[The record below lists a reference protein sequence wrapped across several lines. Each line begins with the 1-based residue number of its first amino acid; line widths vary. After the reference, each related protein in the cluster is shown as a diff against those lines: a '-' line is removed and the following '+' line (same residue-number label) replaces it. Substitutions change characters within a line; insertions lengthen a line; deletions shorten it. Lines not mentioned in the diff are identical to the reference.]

1 MINKNTSKK
10 IVISLAVLVG
20 VSLMLTSMLSGQN
33 RRFPAGRRSLND
45 GANMGLTE
53 ISGTISDL
61 KVEKPCSRLGGDSL
75 LATVKSGNKSYT
87 VHLGS
92 GNFLKQQGITLNKNS
107 QVTLK
112 IRPSY
117 RNRPGQFV
125 AVSIMHG
132 NKEITVSRGHARGNG
147 FGRRGKGRRGGGRW

>member
-1 MINKNTSKK
+1 MINQNKSKK
-10 IVISLAVLVG
+10 IVISLAVLAG
-20 VSLMLTSMLSGQN
+20 ISLLLTSMLPGQN
-33 RRFPAGRRSLND
+33 RRFPTGRRSLNS

-53 ISGTISDL
+53 ITGTISGL
-61 KVEKPCSRLGGDSL
+61 KVEKACNRLGGDSL
-75 LATVKSGNKSYT
+75 LATIKSGEKSYT

-132 NKEITVSRGHARGNG
+132 KKEITVSRGHQRGSG
-147 FGRRGKGRRGGGRW
+147 FGRRGKGRRGSARW